1 MAAVANL
8 AHQGT
13 DPAKSSIL
21 APLHNHRAQ
30 LTPLGKEQ
38 RKIAVA
44 LNPMFTDNEKPST
57 ASRSSGA
64 VTSVMTCVTQKDGPH
79 RPTETWIGT
88 TQAGPETKAHCAPLV
103 TRRAAVLG
111 HPALRPCMVRQGR
124 SHTDAPGCYQF
135 HPRHFHPT

>member
-1 MAAVANL
+1 MVIWQVVMSRRKKLAAVANL

-13 DPAKSSIL
+13 DPANSSIL
-21 APLHNHRAQ
+21 APLHNHGAQ

-79 RPTETWIGT
+79 RPTEAWIGT
-88 TQAGPETKAHCAPLV
+88 TQDRRPRLIAPL
-103 TRRAAVLG
+103 L
-111 HPALRPCMVRQGR
+111 
-124 SHTDAPGCYQF
+124 
-135 HPRHFHPT
+135 